1 MRGTFPQPCRARIGE
16 FADELRKGCTVSA
29 NRRIR
34 QATSGGETRCMTST
48 SHAIGWR
55 RYVRPGV
62 LVLVTG
68 ISLYLLLPSLV
79 AVFASSRS
87 LRHLTWY
94 WAALALVSETASFAL
109 LWQLDRLA
117 LHVKSWFVVGS
128 AQLAGNAVGKILPG
142 GGATATAVAVDML
155 RRAGVGVGQAASAL
169 AAAASLQVATRLALP
184 VLALPAILGGTR
196 VARGLATSAYL
207 GLAVVLLLVV
217 AGVLVF
223 AFDRPLAS
231 TGRGLQRVL
240 NGTVRRHRKITD
252 LPERLLAERDF
263 VRGTIG
269 GHWRAALLSAAGSTA
284 FDFGALLCALRA
296 VGAEPRPSLV
306 VLAYA
311 GAGLLA
317 LIPLTPGGLGFVEA
331 GLVGT
336 LTLAGV
342 PAHDAVLATL
352 TYRLVSYWL
361 PIPAGGVAYFVFS
374 RRYPS
379 RRGLRDSRMA
389 SARSPIRDHCPAEQ
403 SQVVHT
409 KKEVPRWIRSS
420 NEPGS
425 WRGRS

>member
-1 MRGTFPQPCRARIGE
+1 MFVSAGRPRIGK

-34 QATSGGETRCMTST
+34 LATSGGETRGMTSI
-48 SHAIGWR
+48 SHAGGWR

-68 ISLYLLLPSLV
+68 ISLYLLLPSLIV
-79 AVFASSRS
+79 VFASWRS
-87 LRHLTWY
+87 LQHLTWY
-94 WAALALVSETASFAL
+94 WAALALVTEAASFAL

-128 AQLAGNAVGKILPG
+128 AQLAGNAVGKIVPG
-142 GGATATAVAVDML
+142 GGATATAFAVDML

-169 AAAASLQVATRLALP
+169 AAATSLQVGTRLALP

-196 VARGLATSAYL
+196 VAHGLATSAYL
-207 GLAVVLLLVV
+207 GLAVVILLVI
-217 AGVLVF
+217 AGVLAF

-240 NGTVRRHRKITD
+240 NGTVRRHRKIND
-252 LPERLLAERDF
+252 LPQRLLAERDF

-269 GHWRAALLSAAGSTA
+269 EHWRAALLSAAGSTA

-296 VGAEPRPSLV
+296 VGAEPQPSLV

-342 PAHDAVLATL
+342 PAQDAVLATL

-361 PIPAGGVAYFVFS
+361 PIPVGGIAYVVFS
-374 RRYPS
+374 RRYP
-379 RRGLRDSRMA
+379 
-389 SARSPIRDHCPAEQ
+389 
-403 SQVVHT
+403 
-409 KKEVPRWIRSS
+409 
-420 NEPGS
+420 
-425 WRGRS
+425 

>member
-142 GGATATAVAVDML
+142 GATATALAVDML

-403 SQVVHT
+403 SQAVHT